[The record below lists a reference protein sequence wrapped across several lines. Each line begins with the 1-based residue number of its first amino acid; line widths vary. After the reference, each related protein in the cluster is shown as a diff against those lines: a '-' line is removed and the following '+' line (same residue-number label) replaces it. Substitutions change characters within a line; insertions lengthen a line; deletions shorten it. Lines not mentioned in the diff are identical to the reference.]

1 MSVHS
6 ILELIPHRPPM
17 VLLDEI
23 LDHRAE
29 HVRARMRVGRDKMFV
44 DASGHF
50 PAWAGIELMAQTI
63 AAYAGLQ
70 ARALSL
76 PVQLGF
82 LVGTRR
88 YESEC
93 AAFPPGTELTVCV
106 RKLLLDAQGLG
117 VFECRID
124 SAAGAIHAS
133 LNVYRPQDP
142 KAYLQPG
149 NAGATP

>member
-1 MSVHS
+1 MSLHA

-23 LDHRAE
+23 LDHEAE
-29 HVRARMRVGRDKMFV
+29 YVRARMRVDRNKMFV
-44 DASGHF
+44 DNSGHF

-63 AAYAGLQ
+63 AVYAGLQ
-70 ARALSL
+70 ARALGQ
-76 PVQLGF
+76 PVQIGF

-93 AAFPPGTELTVCV
+93 AAFPPGTELTVSV
-106 RKLLLDAQGLG
+106 RKLLLDPQGLG

-124 SAAGAIHAS
+124 SPVGAIHAN
-133 LNVYRPQDP
+133 LNVYRPHDP
-142 KAYLQPG
+142 EAYLEQG